1 MAYHHGDLAAAL
13 LAAGMELTRSGG
25 PDALTIREVTRRVGV
40 TPNAAYR
47 HFPDRKALLDAVSSA
62 VQADMAARMATDRV
76 PAGPRESLRAV
87 GLGYIAFALAEPGWF
102 AVAFFGA
109 GDTSPAA
116 IADSPA
122 YLALAEALDMM
133 VHIGD
138 LAPSARE
145 AATWSCWSTVH
156 GFAELALRG
165 PLRHVDGAKVWQ
177 FAEQAVDTVIAG
189 LPVHGVTE
197 ATVTSGTTA

>member
-13 LAAGMELTRSGG
+13 VEAGLELTRAGG

-47 HFPDRKALLDAVSSA
+47 HFPDRQALLRAVSA
-62 VQADMAARMATDRV
+62 AIEAAMATGMATDRRL
-76 PAGPRESLRAV
+76 ATPRDSLRAV

-109 GDTSPAA
+109 GDTSPESVL
-116 IADSPA
+116 DSPA
-122 YLALAEALDMM
+122 YLALADALDMM
-133 VHIGD
+133 VHVGD
-138 LAPSARE
+138 LAPAARP

-165 PLRHVDGAKVWQ
+165 PLRHLDRAEVWRL
-177 FAEQAVDTVIAG
+177 AEQAVDTVVAG
-189 LPVHGVTE
+189 LPPVM
-197 ATVTSGTTA
+197 

>member
-13 LAAGMELTRSGG
+13 IEAGLELTRSGG

-47 HFPDRKALLDAVSSA
+47 HFPDRQALLRAVA
-62 VQADMAARMATDRV
+62 TAIEARMAEGMERV
-76 PAGPRESLRAV
+76 PAAPRASLRAV
-87 GLGYIAFALAEPGWF
+87 GLGYIGFALGEPGWF

-109 GDTSPAA
+109 GDTSPESVV
-116 IADSPA
+116 DSPA
-122 YLALAEALDMM
+122 YLALADALDMM

-138 LAPSARE
+138 LAPAARPD
-145 AATWSCWSTVH
+145 ATWSCWSTVH

-165 PLRHVDGAKVWQ
+165 PLRHLDR
-177 FAEQAVDTVIAG
+177 AELWPLAERAVDTVIAG
-189 LPVHGVTE
+189 LPRAV
-197 ATVTSGTTA
+197 

>member
-13 LAAGMELTRSGG
+13 VEAGLELTRAGG

-47 HFPDRKALLDAVSSA
+47 HFPDRQALLRAVS
-62 VQADMAARMATDRV
+62 AAIEAAMATGMTTDRRL
-76 PAGPRESLRAV
+76 ATPRDSLRAV

-109 GDTSPAA
+109 GDTSPESVL
-116 IADSPA
+116 DSPA
-122 YLALAEALDMM
+122 YLALADALDMM
-133 VHIGD
+133 VHVGD
-138 LAPSARE
+138 LAPAARP

-165 PLRHVDGAKVWQ
+165 PLRHLDRAEVWRL
-177 FAEQAVDTVIAG
+177 AEQAVDTVVAG
-189 LPVHGVTE
+189 LPPVM
-197 ATVTSGTTA
+197 

>member
-13 LAAGMELTRSGG
+13 VEAGLELTRSGG

-47 HFPDRKALLDAVSSA
+47 HFPDRQALLRAVSA
-62 VQADMAARMATDRV
+62 AIEARMA
-76 PAGPRESLRAV
+76 AGMERSPTTPRASLRAV
-87 GLGYIAFALAEPGWF
+87 GLGYIGFALLEPGWF

-109 GDTSPAA
+109 GDISPESVV
-116 IADSPA
+116 DSPA

-138 LAPSARE
+138 LDPAARTG
-145 AATWSCWSTVH
+145 ATWSCWSTVH

-165 PLRHVDGAKVWQ
+165 PLRHLDRAELWSL
-177 FAEQAVDTVIAG
+177 AEQAVDTIIAG
-189 LPVHGVTE
+189 LPRVM
-197 ATVTSGTTA
+197 

>member
-13 LAAGMELTRSGG
+13 VQAGLELTRSGG

-47 HFPDRKALLDAVSSA
+47 HFPDRRALLRAVS
-62 VQADMAARMATDRV
+62 AAIESRMAEGMERS
-76 PAGPRESLRAV
+76 PAAPRASLRTV
-87 GLGYIAFALAEPGWF
+87 GLGYIGFALLEPGWF

-109 GDTSPAA
+109 GDTSPESVV
-116 IADSPA
+116 DSPA

-138 LAPSARE
+138 LDPAAR
-145 AATWSCWSTVH
+145 AGATWSCWSTVH

-165 PLRHVDGAKVWQ
+165 PLRHLDRAELWPL
-177 FAEQAVDTVIAG
+177 AEQAVDTVIAG
-189 LPVHGVTE
+189 LPSAV
-197 ATVTSGTTA
+197 

>member
-13 LAAGMELTRSGG
+13 IEAGLELTRTGG

-47 HFPDRKALLDAVSSA
+47 HFPDRQALLRAVSA
-62 VQADMAARMATDRV
+62 AIEAAMATGMATDRGL
-76 PAGPRESLRAV
+76 ATPRDSLRAV

-109 GDTSPAA
+109 GDTSPESVL
-116 IADSPA
+116 DSPA
-122 YLALAEALDMM
+122 YLALADALDMM

-138 LAPSARE
+138 LAPAARP

-165 PLRHVDGAKVWQ
+165 PLRHLDRAELWRL
-177 FAEQAVDTVIAG
+177 AEQAVDTIVAG
-189 LPVHGVTE
+189 LPRE
-197 ATVTSGTTA
+197 M

>member
-1 MAYHHGDLAAAL
+1 LAYHHGDLAAAL
-13 LAAGMELTRSGG
+13 IEAGLELTRTGG

-47 HFPDRKALLDAVSSA
+47 HFPDRQALLRAVSA
-62 VQADMAARMATDRV
+62 AIEAAMATGMATDRGL
-76 PAGPRESLRAV
+76 ATPRDSLRAV

-109 GDTSPAA
+109 GDTSPESVL
-116 IADSPA
+116 DSPA
-122 YLALAEALDMM
+122 YLALADALDMM

-138 LAPSARE
+138 LAPAARP

-165 PLRHVDGAKVWQ
+165 PLRHLDRAELWRL
-177 FAEQAVDTVIAG
+177 AEQAVDTIVAG
-189 LPVHGVTE
+189 LPRE
-197 ATVTSGTTA
+197 M

>member
-13 LAAGMELTRSGG
+13 VEAGLELTRSGG

-47 HFPDRKALLDAVSSA
+47 HFPDRQALLRAVA
-62 VQADMAARMATDRV
+62 TAIEARMAEGMEHV
-76 PAGPRESLRAV
+76 PAAPRASLRAV
-87 GLGYIAFALAEPGWF
+87 GLGYISFALTEPGWF

-109 GDTSPAA
+109 GDASPESVV
-116 IADSPA
+116 DSPA
-122 YLALAEALDMM
+122 YLALADALDMM

-138 LAPSARE
+138 LDPSARPG
-145 AATWSCWSTVH
+145 ATWSCWSTVH

-165 PLRHVDGAKVWQ
+165 PLRHLDRAELWLL
-177 FAEQAVDTVIAG
+177 AEQAVDTVIAG
-189 LPVHGVTE
+189 LRGV
-197 ATVTSGTTA
+197 V

>member
-1 MAYHHGDLAAAL
+1 LAYHHGDLAAAL
-13 LAAGMELTRSGG
+13 VEAGLELTRAGG

-47 HFPDRKALLDAVSSA
+47 HFPDRQALLRAVSA
-62 VQADMAARMATDRV
+62 AIEAAMATGMATDRRL
-76 PAGPRESLRAV
+76 ATPRDSLRAV

-109 GDTSPAA
+109 GDTSPESVL
-116 IADSPA
+116 DSPA
-122 YLALAEALDMM
+122 YLALADALDMM
-133 VHIGD
+133 VHVGD
-138 LAPSARE
+138 LAPAARP

-165 PLRHVDGAKVWQ
+165 PLRHLDRAEVWRL
-177 FAEQAVDTVIAG
+177 AEQAVDTVVAG
-189 LPVHGVTE
+189 LPPVM
-197 ATVTSGTTA
+197 

>member
-13 LAAGMELTRSGG
+13 LTAGLELTRSGG
-25 PDALTIREVTRRVGV
+25 PEALTIREVTRRVGV

-47 HFPDRKALLDAVSSA
+47 HFPDRQALLDAVSA
-62 VQADMAARMATDRV
+62 AIQADMAGRMATGRP
-76 PAGPRESLRAV
+76 PAGPRETLRAV

-109 GDTSPAA
+109 GDVTPDTVV
-116 IADSPA
+116 DSPA
-122 YLALAEALDMM
+122 YSALAEALDMM

-138 LAPSARE
+138 LAPSGRA

-165 PLRHVDGAKVWQ
+165 PLRHVDGAEVWRL
-177 FAEQAVDTVIAG
+177 AEQAVDTVIAG
-189 LPVHGVTE
+189 LPAVV
-197 ATVTSGTTA
+197 

>member
-13 LAAGMELTRSGG
+13 IEAGLELTRTGG

-47 HFPDRKALLDAVSSA
+47 HFPDRQALLRAVSA
-62 VQADMAARMATDRV
+62 AIEAAMATGMATDRGL
-76 PAGPRESLRAV
+76 ATPRDSLRAV
-87 GLGYIAFALAEPGWF
+87 GLGYVDFALAEPGWF

-109 GDTSPAA
+109 GDTSPESVL
-116 IADSPA
+116 DSPA
-122 YLALAEALDMM
+122 YLALADALDMM

-138 LAPSARE
+138 LAPAARP

-165 PLRHVDGAKVWQ
+165 PLRHLDRAELWRL
-177 FAEQAVDTVIAG
+177 AEQAVDTIVAG
-189 LPVHGVTE
+189 LPRDM
-197 ATVTSGTTA
+197 

>member
-13 LAAGMELTRSGG
+13 VEAGLELTRSGG

-47 HFPDRKALLDAVSSA
+47 HFPDRQALLRAVSA
-62 VQADMAARMATDRV
+62 AIEAAMATGMAAERGLVA
-76 PAGPRESLRAV
+76 PRESLRAV
-87 GLGYIAFALAEPGWF
+87 GLGYIGFALAEPGWF

-109 GDTSPAA
+109 GDTSPESVLA
-116 IADSPA
+116 SPA
-122 YLALAEALDMM
+122 YLALADALDMM

-138 LAPSARE
+138 LAPAARQ

-165 PLRHVDGAKVWQ
+165 PLRHLDRSELWNL
-177 FAEQAVDTVIAG
+177 AEQAVDTIIAG
-189 LPVHGVTE
+189 LPRMV
-197 ATVTSGTTA
+197 

>member
-13 LAAGMELTRSGG
+13 VEAGLELTRAGG

-47 HFPDRKALLDAVSSA
+47 HFPDRQALLRAVSA
-62 VQADMAARMATDRV
+62 AIEAAMATGMATDRRL
-76 PAGPRESLRAV
+76 ATPRDSLRAV

-102 AVAFFGA
+102 AVAFVGA
-109 GDTSPAA
+109 GDTSPESVL
-116 IADSPA
+116 DSPA
-122 YLALAEALDMM
+122 YLALADALDMM
-133 VHIGD
+133 VHVGD
-138 LAPSARE
+138 LAPAARP

-165 PLRHVDGAKVWQ
+165 PLRHLDRAEVWRL
-177 FAEQAVDTVIAG
+177 AEQAVDTVVAG
-189 LPVHGVTE
+189 LPPVM
-197 ATVTSGTTA
+197 

>member
-13 LAAGMELTRSGG
+13 VEAGLELTRAGG

-47 HFPDRKALLDAVSSA
+47 HFPDRQALLRAVS
-62 VQADMAARMATDRV
+62 AAIEAAMATGMATGRRL
-76 PAGPRESLRAV
+76 ATPRDSLRAV

-109 GDTSPAA
+109 GDTSPESVL
-116 IADSPA
+116 DSPA
-122 YLALAEALDMM
+122 YLALADALDMM
-133 VHIGD
+133 VHVGD
-138 LAPSARE
+138 LAPAARP

-165 PLRHVDGAKVWQ
+165 PLRHLDRAEVWRL
-177 FAEQAVDTVIAG
+177 AEQVVDTVVAG
-189 LPVHGVTE
+189 LPP
-197 ATVTSGTTA
+197 AM